1 MAVMDKLDFST
12 CFLVRTTDTETR
24 IGMTCMDTNDR
35 IKCSDHITADFFTH
49 QIAVMDRLNFS
60 VCFFVRTTD
69 TETRIGM
76 TCIDTNE
83 KV

>member
-1 MAVMDKLDFST
+1 
-12 CFLVRTTDTETR
+12 LVRTTDTEMR